1 MSEDGQQPL
10 RRSMRL
16 IGATPLK
23 PMREIMP
30 SEQMARATA
39 AMASDRKSPISR
51 TASRNR
57 SRSRSGSRSGTPS
70 RPRATTAAGG
80 SILKT
85 VVNAIP
91 SDISSSDLLGDTPTA
106 RFYNR
111 SRPTLLEDTIVAKKR
126 STGTTGVA
134 VDGHQQL
141 QQQTVKARRVTR
153 QTSNVFLRPPDN
165 EDEPDPSFSF
175 MFLVKS
181 IAMAV
186 ADLPFLILKVK
197 TMPKRLVPLIVVLP
211 LLAAIVYALSQL
223 DWRITKHLG
232 FPLRAPS
239 TDRGQRDSH
248 LSATHVAAVDK
259 GLKNVRGRLAE
270 VEAAINEARAHA
282 LGSDEFVRT
291 NVQSMETRLTSISER
306 QALLD
311 ARIVGLETD
320 VRQIGSSLVE
330 FQGLTTSMDEQ
341 KQLITAMQGQVMEL
355 QVTLNELRLA
365 TSQEALQN
373 TVRSYLVEALPQQL
387 LVRRA
392 PDGSVQLDA
401 SLLRLLH
408 DLFASRMD
416 ADGRGREVM
425 SEHSTELAANPLD
438 SIPSASPTV
447 SINWQAVESL
457 LDGKL
462 SSLEHK
468 VVSRDE
474 IAGIISRKLMAELGE
489 LRRAASVERA
499 TLDGKLKVLEA
510 RLPNINDL
518 KGEMASIIEKAL
530 ISQSNNPLPDGIG
543 MADYALESMG
553 TRVVAAATSDTFVRP
568 ATNWLASLLNPYG
581 YGKPPRVALTPDVSL
596 GNCWSFS
603 GTHGN
608 LTIAL
613 GSPIIPTHVSLD
625 HVAAVLGVNRSSAPR
640 RFQVY
645 GATGR
650 YEKEIL
656 LGSYEYRLEGLAT
669 QTFSADF
676 ILSQPVQ
683 IVKLAILSNHG
694 RPDYTCLYR
703 FRVHSVVSPPGPDSS
718 NNDGDLSERLYVHS
732 KMQ

>member
-30 SEQMARATA
+30 SEQLARATA
-39 AMASDRKSPISR
+39 TMTSDRQSPMSR
-51 TASRNR
+51 AAGRNR
-57 SRSRSGSRSGTPS
+57 SRSRSGTPS
-70 RPRATTAAGG
+70 RSRTIAASNGGGGGGG
-80 SILKT
+80 SILKN

-111 SRPTLLEDTIVAKKR
+111 PRPTILEDTIVAKRR
-126 STGTTGVA
+126 SASTTSA
-134 VDGHQQL
+134 TADGH

-153 QTSNVFLRPPDN
+153 QTSNVFLRSPDG
-165 EDEPDPSFSF
+165 EDDPDSSSPFI
-175 MFLVKS
+175 FLLKS
-181 IAMAV
+181 VLMAAV
-186 ADLPFLILKVK
+186 DFPLLMLKTRK
-197 TMPKRLVPLIVVLP
+197 MPKRLVPLIIGVP
-211 LLAAIVYALSQL
+211 LMAAIVYALSQL
-223 DWRITKHLG
+223 DWRITEHLS
-232 FPLRAPS
+232 FPLRVPS
-239 TDRGQRDSH
+239 TDRGQRDLH
-248 LSATHVAAVDK
+248 LSDTHLVAVDK
-259 GLKNVRGRLAE
+259 GIKNIKGRLAE

-291 NVQSMETRLTSISER
+291 NVQSMETRITGISER

-311 ARIVGLETD
+311 ARIAGLETD

-330 FQGLTTSMDEQ
+330 FQGLAITMDEQ
-341 KQLITAMQGQVMEL
+341 KQIIADMQRQVMEL
-355 QVTLNELRLA
+355 QVTLNDLRLA

-373 TVRSYLVEALPQQL
+373 IVRSYLAEALPQQL

-392 PDGSVQLDA
+392 PDGSVQLDT

-408 DLFASRMD
+408 DLFASRID
-416 ADGRGREVM
+416 SGGRDRERV
-425 SEHSTELAANPLD
+425 SEESTELVARTSDPMPA
-438 SIPSASPTV
+438 ASPTV

-474 IAGIISRKLMAELGE
+474 VAGIISKRLMTELGE
-489 LRRAASVERA
+489 LRRAASMERVS
-499 TLDGKLKVLEA
+499 LDGKLKVLEA
-510 RLPNINDL
+510 RLLNINDL
-518 KGEMASIIEKAL
+518 RGEMARIVEKAL
-530 ISQSNNPLPDGIG
+530 IDRSNEPLPDGTG

-581 YGKPPRVALTPDVSL
+581 YGRPPRVALTPDVSL
-596 GNCWSFS
+596 GNCWSFA
-603 GTHGN
+603 GTCGN
-608 LTIAL
+608 LTITL
-613 GSPIIPTHVSLD
+613 GSPVIPTHFSLD
-625 HVAAVLGVNRSSAPR
+625 HAAAVLGVNRSSAPR

-645 GATGR
+645 GATAR
-650 YEKEIL
+650 HEKEVL
-656 LGSYEYRLEGLAT
+656 LGSYEYRLEGPAT
-669 QTFSADF
+669 QTFAADF

-683 IVKLAILSNHG
+683 IAKLAILSNHG

-703 FRVHSVVSPPGPDSS
+703 FRVHSVIIPPGVGGNAQD
-718 NNDGDLSERLYVHS
+718 NLSERL
-732 KMQ
+732 